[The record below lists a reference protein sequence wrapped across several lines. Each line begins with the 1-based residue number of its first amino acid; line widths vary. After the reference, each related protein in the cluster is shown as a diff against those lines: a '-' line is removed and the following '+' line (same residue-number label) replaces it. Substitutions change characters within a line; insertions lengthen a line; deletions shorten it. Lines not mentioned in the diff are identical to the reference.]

1 MTNTESGP
9 TITAK
14 LEGGPLSGRAIEVA
28 VLEGRPPM
36 TLDRAAAD
44 GSTCRYCLEDLIQS
58 GRSAVYTFLY
68 VV

>member
-1 MTNTESGP
+1 MPSTESGP

-36 TLDRAAAD
+36 TLDRTAAD
-44 GSTCRYCLEDLIQS
+44 GSTCRYCLEGLIQS

-68 VV
+68 LV

>member
-1 MTNTESGP
+1 MSNTESGP

-36 TLDRAAAD
+36 TLDTTAAD
-44 GSTCRYCLEDLIQS
+44 GSTCR
-58 GRSAVYTFLY
+58 
-68 VV
+68 